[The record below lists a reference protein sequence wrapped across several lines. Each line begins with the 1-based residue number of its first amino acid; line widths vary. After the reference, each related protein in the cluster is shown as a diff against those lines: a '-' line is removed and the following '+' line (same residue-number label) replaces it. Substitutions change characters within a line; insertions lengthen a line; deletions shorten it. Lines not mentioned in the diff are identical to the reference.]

1 MKPASFVMAI
11 GLCLETL
18 AVFAVSAEWNL
29 GITLWLTSFGSGLL
43 GLGFG
48 HISEA
53 ERQRRYREKA

>member
-1 MKPASFVMAI
+1 MKPAYFVMAI
-11 GLCLETL
+11 GLCLEIL

-48 HISEA
+48 HIAWE
-53 ERQRRYREKA
+53 ERQRRHREKA

>member
-48 HISEA
+48 HIMGEGKW
-53 ERQRRYREKA
+53 RRHREKA

>member
-43 GLGFG
+43 GLGVG
-48 HISEA
+48 HSMGDKES
-53 ERQRRYREKA
+53 RRDREKA